1 MLLSLFRH
9 VITLCD
15 TSHTMVMAGRSVPE
29 AVELSGGKRNLSI
42 GRWAG
47 AGAGAGVGIL
57 PPVYCYPEPPLAK
70 LPPSLV
76 CPSFSTGT
84 LLNTSWQLLLR
95 KRHTFKSDRV
105 RFLRRATL
113 DCLLD

>member
-1 MLLSLFRH
+1 
-9 VITLCD
+9 
-15 TSHTMVMAGRSVPE
+15 MAGRSVPE
-29 AVELSGGKRNLSI
+29 AGELSGGKRNLTI

-76 CPSFSTGT
+76 CPSFLQYWDPAKY
-84 LLNTSWQLLLR
+84 LLA
-95 KRHTFKSDRV
+95 
-105 RFLRRATL
+105 ATP
-113 DCLLD
+113 